1 MTMIEHL
8 LGDEDKLADNP
19 HSLRSVMYLYR
30 LSRVL
35 AAERTQAFAAAQAL
49 ARSRSA
55 KIRAGLAARRQFVG
69 EQLSLFDQPGVGEL
83 MCAGSRANRFG
94 AP

>member
-1 MTMIEHL
+1 MIEHL

-19 HSLRSVMYLYR
+19 HSSQSKMYLYY
-30 LSRVL
+30 LSRVV
-35 AAERTQAFAAAQAL
+35 AAEKTQAFAAAQAL
-49 ARSRSA
+49 ARTRSA
-55 KIRAGLAARRQFVG
+55 KIIAGLAARRHFVG
-69 EQLSLFDQPGVGEL
+69 EQLSLFDQPGVSGP